1 MTNPIRLEGM
11 LEEVAS
17 ATSLAELKEIWCIN
31 QEANECPAELTP
43 LYVEYVGR
51 LRGKEEEV
59 DLAARVREL
68 EAQLAALGAVPVA
81 MPVTKLQRT
90 RRTGNRYQLLDTNV
104 SWSTANQVHS
114 IMAVIEAHVKVGE
127 VFEEEAIVAA
137 LDANPHVLVTD
148 QGAAK
153 VFSYYK
159 GNHDRGLEAHGN
171 IKKV

>member
-1 MTNPIRLEGM
+1 M

-31 QEANECPAELTP
+31 QEANECPPELTP

-90 RRTGNRYQLLDTNV
+90 QRSTKRYRLLDVNV
-104 SWSTANQVHS
+104 SWSSAAQVTA
-114 IMAVIEAHVKVGE
+114 IMSVLEAHVKVGD
-127 VFEEEAIVAA
+127 VFEEEDIIAA
-137 LDANPHVLVTD
+137 LDTNPHILVTD
-148 QGAAK
+148 QGAKK
-153 VFSYYK
+153 VWNYYK
-159 GNHDRGLEAHGN
+159 GNHARGLEAHGN
-171 IKKV
+171 IVAV